1 MRTRL
6 AALTLGLYLSFVVLG
21 CNSKPADS
29 TASNSSDSSA
39 SPASSPSGSAA
50 APAGSGGSGSAM
62 SGMKSEPRREEP
74 KAMVVPA
81 GTVLTVRLGQS
92 VGSKISTAGQTFTA
106 TLASPVAVEGKTA
119 IPAGATASGTVVDAK
134 PLGRFK
140 GGAVLQL
147 RLTSITVNGT
157 EQSVSTSSLTRTAI
171 GQRQAYRHH
180 GRRRR
185 GPGRPD
191 RRAGWR
197 RQGRSYWRTGR
208 GRRRHGRSG
217 LYRQQGHCPAGRIR
231 TQLQAGATAGSEVA
245 RSPVVNCSSAHGAKL
260 WAELCKPQ

>member
-39 SPASSPSGSAA
+39 SPAPASATASSAA
-50 APAGSGGSGSAM
+50 GAGSGASGSAM
-62 SGMKSEPRREEP
+62 SSMKSEPKREAP
-74 KAMVVPA
+74 KALVVPA

-92 VGSKISTAGQTFTA
+92 VGSKISSAGQTFTA

-147 RLTSITVNGT
+147 RLTSITVNG
-157 EQSVSTSSLTRTAI
+157 
-171 GQRQAYRHH
+171 
-180 GRRRR
+180 
-185 GPGRPD
+185 D
-191 RRAGWR
+191 
-197 RQGRSYWRTGR
+197 
-208 GRRRHGRSG
+208 
-217 LYRQQGHCPAGRIR
+217 
-231 TQLQAGATAGSEVA
+231 
-245 RSPVVNCSSAHGAKL
+245 
-260 WAELCKPQ
+260 